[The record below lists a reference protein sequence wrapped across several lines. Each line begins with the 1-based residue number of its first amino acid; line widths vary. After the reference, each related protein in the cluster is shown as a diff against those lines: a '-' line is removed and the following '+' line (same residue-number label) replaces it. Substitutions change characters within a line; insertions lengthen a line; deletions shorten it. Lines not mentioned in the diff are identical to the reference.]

1 MVHGA
6 LESALERKQI
16 DLYIV
21 PEQRKRRMVRQPNI
35 AHPHADTNY
44 VMISPRA
51 SATYNSGQRSLK
63 KNMAHGHIV
72 SRQAITWDCAG
83 R

>member
-1 MVHGA
+1 M
-6 LESALERKQI
+6 EWRSARAREREKTEI

-51 SATYNSGQRSLK
+51 SATYTVARG
-63 KNMAHGHIV
+63 A
-72 SRQAITWDCAG
+72 
-83 R
+83 